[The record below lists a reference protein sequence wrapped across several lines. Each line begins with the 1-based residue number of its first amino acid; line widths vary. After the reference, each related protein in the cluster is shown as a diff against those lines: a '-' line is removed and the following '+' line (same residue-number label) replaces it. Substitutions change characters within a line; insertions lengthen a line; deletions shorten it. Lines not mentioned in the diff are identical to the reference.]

1 MIHNLYVLHSV
12 LTTFPLRLF
21 KTFKVGEFGG
31 IEVANN
37 SGSVSSSTAKK
48 QTCQRK
54 QKLMKIF
61 NHSSLVGTNVSNSPG
76 GSIVVDENALTT
88 WSIDAIRVIRD
99 QLYRTIPTNQ
109 GVKELPYV
117 DHWPRERSH
126 FRDDGDEIDVN
137 EMDLPLWAEEVSPS
151 NNSAISDVARAAAA
165 AVNGTNIDSNNNS
178 SVVIS
183 DLKQMSNEVSALLSS
198 IEIHLEQQ
206 RVRRLK
212 RLRPPSR
219 LRRNWYMIALGVPT
233 GAVVI
238 HKLTKEHGGFFLIK
252 TLFSKIADI
261 YREHVSE
268 PLSSIYQEL
277 FTKAGR
283 VDVTDRKARIEAIES
298 LKRMLRSWLEE
309 YFPTMPLEE
318 QIQRSEVSNV
328 DIHVGSSHEFCH
340 I

>member
-1 MIHNLYVLHSV
+1 
-12 LTTFPLRLF
+12 
-21 KTFKVGEFGG
+21 
-31 IEVANN
+31 
-37 SGSVSSSTAKK
+37 
-48 QTCQRK
+48 
-54 QKLMKIF
+54 
-61 NHSSLVGTNVSNSPG
+61 
-76 GSIVVDENALTT
+76 
-88 WSIDAIRVIRD
+88 
-99 QLYRTIPTNQ
+99 
-109 GVKELPYV
+109 VKELPYV

-126 FRDDGDEIDVN
+126 FRGDEGDEVDIN

-151 NNSAISDVARAAAA
+151 NNSAISDAARAAAA
-165 AVNGTNIDSNNNS
+165 AVNGTNDNNINNG

-183 DLKQMSNEVSALLSS
+183 DLKQMSNEVGALLSS
-198 IEIHLEQQ
+198 VEIHLEQQ
-206 RVRRLK
+206 WVRCLR

-233 GAVVI
+233 GALVI
-238 HKLTKEHGGFFLIK
+238 HKLTKEHGGFYLIK
-252 TLFSKIADI
+252 TCFSKLADI

-309 YFPTMPLEE
+309 YFPEMPPEE
-318 QIQRSEVSNV
+318 QIQRSEVSSR
-328 DIHVGSSHEFCH
+328 IYVGSNHEFCH